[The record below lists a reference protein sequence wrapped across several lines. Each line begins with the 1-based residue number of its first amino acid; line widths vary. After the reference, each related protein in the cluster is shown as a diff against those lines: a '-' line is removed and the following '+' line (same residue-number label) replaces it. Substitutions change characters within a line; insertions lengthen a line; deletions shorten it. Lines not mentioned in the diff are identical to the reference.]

1 MKLVIAATPKVAIP
15 TIEELQKLHQVTIVT
30 QPDRPAGRGKLMRP
44 SEVAQKFPLALKPE
58 NESDLQAIL
67 QGSDLLITI
76 GYGRILKERTL
87 QVPRFGG
94 INLHFSL
101 LPKWRGAAPVQRA
114 IEAGDEKSGVTVF
127 QMDAGMDTG
136 PIWQQIEY
144 VIPFD
149 ANSIDLFEGLSILGV
164 EAVKRTLL
172 DIENGAK
179 PKPQQGLATIAKKVD
194 KVECVID
201 WNRSAVEIWRKI
213 RAFGANPGVSST
225 IRGSRIKIVEVK
237 PLTSSTLDLPAGSL
251 TDDGFVSTGDGVLQ
265 LIKIL
270 PAGRNEMTAKDWLN
284 GLKLKPGELF
294 E

>member
-76 GYGRILKERTL
+76 GYGRILRDTTL
-87 QVPRFGG
+87 QIPRFGG
-94 INLHFSL
+94 INLHYSL

-114 IEAGDEKSGVTVF
+114 IESGDEKSGVTVF
-127 QMDAGMDTG
+127 QMDTGMDTG
-136 PIWQQIEY
+136 PIWRQIEY
-144 VIPFD
+144 VIPLG
-149 ANSIDLFEGLSILGV
+149 ASSNDLFEALSKLGID
-164 EAVKRTLL
+164 ALKQTLL
-172 DIENGAK
+172 DIQNGVK
-179 PKPQQGLATIAKKVD
+179 PTPQQGSATVAKKID
-194 KVECVID
+194 KAECVID
-201 WNRSAVEIWRKI
+201 WNRSADEIWRKI
-213 RAFGANPGVSST
+213 RAFGSNPGVSSK

-237 PLTSSTLDLPAGSL
+237 PISNSTLNLSPGSL
-251 TDDGFVSTGDGVLQ
+251 TQNGLVATGDGVLQ
-265 LIKIL
+265 LVKVL
-270 PAGRNEMTAKDWLN
+270 PAGKSEMSAKDWLN
-284 GLKLKPGELF
+284 GLKLKPGEQF

>member
-44 SEVAQKFPLALKPE
+44 SEVAQVFPVALKPE
-58 NESDLQAIL
+58 NESDLQTIL
-67 QGSDLLITI
+67 QGSALLITI
-76 GYGRILKERTL
+76 GYGRILRDTTL
-87 QVPRFGG
+87 QIPRFGG

-149 ANSIDLFEGLSILGV
+149 ANSNDLFEGLSILGV
-164 EAVKRTLL
+164 EALKRTLL

-179 PKPQQGLATIAKKVD
+179 PTPQQGFATIAKKID

-201 WNRSAVEIWRKI
+201 WNRSASEIWRKI

-251 TDDGFVSTGDGVLQ
+251 TEDGLVSTGDGVLQ
-265 LIKIL
+265 LIKVL
-270 PAGRNEMTAKDWLN
+270 PAGKNVMTAKDWLN
-284 GLKLKPGELF
+284 GLKLKQGELF